1 MIDGELLYPLTKF
14 KTFFTDN
21 VFRTESG
28 ETLSDIVVAYQTYG
42 KLNAA
47 GDNAILICHA
57 LTGNAHAAG
66 IIGEEELANSGKHE
80 FLTKYNK
87 MFLGKAGW
95 WDPLIGDGKVF
106 DTSKYFVI
114 CSNILGSCYGTTGP
128 SSISANGQK
137 YNMKFPKVQVRDIVR
152 IQKKLLESIGV
163 RKIYAASGGSLGG
176 MQVLEWGIM
185 FGDFVEKLIP
195 IGSSAAHSPWAIGL
209 NATQRIAIQNDPK
222 WNDGNYSIQPHDGTS
237 LARQI
242 AMISY
247 RSYYSY
253 KERFG
258 REKQD
263 SGDKFQIESYLDYQG
278 DKIVGRFDANT
289 YLYLTYIMDSHDVG
303 RERGGVST
311 ALSSIKN
318 ETLIVGIDTD
328 ALYPADEQRDI
339 AAGIPSAIYREIVSP
354 HGHDA
359 FLIEFEQ
366 LEKILREFL

>member
-1 MIDGELLYPLTKF
+1 MIYGELLYPLTKF

>member
-1 MIDGELLYPLTKF
+1 MYPLTKF

-21 VFRTESG
+21 IYRTESG

-42 KLNAA
+42 KLNAT
-47 GDNAILICHA
+47 GDNVILICHA

-66 IIGEEELANSGKHE
+66 IIGEEELENCGKHE

-87 MFLGKAGW
+87 MFLGKSGW

-128 SSISANGQK
+128 SSLSVNGKK

-222 WNDGNYSIQPHDGTS
+222 WNDGNYSIQPYDGTA

-263 SGDKFQIESYLDYQG
+263 SGEKFQIESYLDYQG
-278 DKIVGRFDANT
+278 DKIVNRFDANT
-289 YLYLTYIMDSHDVG
+289 YLYLTYIMDTHDVG
-303 RERGGVST
+303 RDRGGVST

-339 AAGIPSAIYREIVSP
+339 AAGIPNAIYREIVSP

-366 LEKILREFL
+366 LEKIIREFL